1 MTEPPLRHRRKA
13 PALGNLAAV
22 AVTLCVLVP
31 CLYYPYASQVPH
43 PGFELI
49 PATWEVFGVQ
59 PCPRGSDCLQLGDRV
74 LAIDDLTFEGYRS
87 DRTLDLLAPFADDG
101 KAMVRLLRDGRP
113 RTLEVRLRET
123 GAAAVTL
130 AFLLA
135 LLPLVFWLMG
145 TALVILLR
153 PHDERW
159 LVLVLFSYTT
169 AVLLASGLASARHA
183 GGAAVVFHAVVWLFL
198 PLAVHLHLLLP
209 SPLLG
214 RWRRPLLA
222 LLYTASLACA
232 ALDATR
238 RLEPEYLHVLSFV
251 AGVALALLLLALR
264 LVLPAAPGVR
274 IANRIMTFGV
284 VVGFAPVLSLFLAL
298 PLLVARG
305 GPLASRGELLE
316 PWLLGLTSLAV
327 PLLPLS
333 YLYAIYRHS
342 FAALEFRANRLLGT
356 CGFFAVWAP
365 LYLLLLAQPAR
376 RWGMHDGRLLSAM
389 LLVSLLM
396 VAVAP
401 ALRRGFQTLVDR
413 HVFGIRHTPK
423 EVVELVSARIPGVFD
438 RATLARVIVDEIL
451 PALLIRRSAL
461 YLFSGDEAETL
472 YEQDLPPAEAAPD
485 AAALRPLLAHAGA
498 CPPPA
503 PDLPAPR
510 FGWVRLVLPLAVQGE
525 AIGVWLIGRRDP
537 DDHFSAGDIQLLSTV
552 GNQLAP
558 VAENIRLFERAQR
571 EIAQRK
577 AAEEEIRRSEE
588 RFRTLFA
595 ATVEGIAIV
604 RQGTIL
610 EVNQALPGLLGYDPQ
625 ELIGHP
631 LAGVLSD
638 PGVEPG
644 APARQTV
651 ARRRD
656 GATVEV
662 EVEAASLSVQGER
675 LTVVAVRDLTQR
687 KRHEAEKKRLER
699 QLLLAQKMEAI
710 GRLSA
715 GVAHDFNNC
724 LVVILGYADLLL
736 DDPALPV
743 EQRPQLTA
751 IQEAGLRAAALT
763 KELLAFARRQ
773 TVEPQ
778 VVDFNQIVSSLER
791 MLRRLIGDDVALV
804 VELDPLLGL
813 VRIDPGR
820 MEHVLVNLA
829 INARHAMPQGGSL
842 TVRTTALTV
851 RPLTGAPHEG
861 VPPGRWALV
870 TIADTGVGMDAETRA
885 RVFEPFFTTRQP
897 GEGTGLGL
905 ATAYGF
911 VAQSG
916 GLIFVDSA
924 PGEGARFSIYL
935 PVVERDAAAE
945 AAPAPMLP
953 RGSETVLVV
962 EDEQAVRGVVVMLL
976 RSLGYQVF
984 EAQSPRHALAMAE
997 RYGGP
1002 LHLLLTD
1009 VSMPELGG
1017 RELAVRVRARRPS
1030 TRVLFMSG
1038 QQEEPPANGPAS
1050 HFLQKPFSS
1059 QDLGRAVRATL
1070 DAPAA

>member
-1 MTEPPLRHRRKA
+1 MTEPPLRHRQKA

-22 AVTLCVLVP
+22 AVALCVLVP

-59 PCPRGSDCLQLGDRV
+59 PCPRGTECLQLGDRV
-74 LAIDDLTFEGYRS
+74 LAIGDLTLERYRRS
-87 DRTLDLLAPFADDG
+87 RTLDLLAPFADDG
-101 KAMVRLLRDGRP
+101 RAEVRLLRGGR
-113 RTLEVRLRET
+113 THTVEVSLPEADAGVVAR
-123 GAAAVTL
+123 AV
-130 AFLLA
+130 LLT

-145 TALVILLR
+145 TAVVLLLR
-153 PHDERW
+153 PRDERW

-169 AVLLASGLASARHA
+169 AVLLASGLASARHT

-222 LLYTASLACA
+222 LLYATSAYCM
-232 ALDATR
+232 ALDAAR
-238 RLEPEYLHVLSFV
+238 RLEPEYLHVASFV
-251 AGVALALLLLALR
+251 GGVTVALLLLSLR

-284 VVGFAPVLSLFLAL
+284 VVGFAPVVSSFLVL
-298 PLLVARG
+298 PLLLARG
-305 GPLASRGELLE
+305 GPLASRGALLE

-413 HVFGIRHTPK
+413 HVFGIRHTPE

-451 PALLIRRSAL
+451 PTLLIRRSAL
-461 YLFSGDEAETL
+461 YLFAGDEVEAL
-472 YEQDLPPAEAAPD
+472 YKQDLPPAEAAPE
-485 AAALRPLLAHAGA
+485 ASALRPLLLGAGRCLGPA
-498 CPPPA
+498 EPA
-503 PDLPAPR
+503 PG

-537 DDHFSAGDIQLLSTV
+537 DDHFSASDIQLLSTV

-571 EIAQRK
+571 EIEQRK
-577 AAEEEIRRSEE
+577 AAEEEIRRSEK

-604 RQGTIL
+604 RGGVIL
-610 EVNQALPGLLGYDPQ
+610 EVNQALPSILGYEAP
-625 ELIGHP
+625 ELIGRR
-631 LAGVLSD
+631 LAELLPD
-638 PGVEPG
+638 AAAEPG
-644 APARQTV
+644 AAARETGGV
-651 ARRRD
+651 RRD
-656 GATVEV
+656 GTLIDL
-662 EVEAASLSVQGER
+662 EVEAASLHFQGEDV
-675 LTVVAVRDLTQR
+675 TVVAVRDIARR
-687 KRHEAEKKRLER
+687 KRDEADKKRLEQ
-699 QLLLAQKMEAI
+699 QLLHAEKMEAI

-736 DDPALPV
+736 MEREDDAPLTSS
-743 EQRPQLTA
+743 LTA
-751 IQEAGLRAAALT
+751 IQEAGLRASALT
-763 KELLAFARRQ
+763 RELLAFARRQ
-773 TVEPQ
+773 AMEPE
-778 VVDFNQIVSSLER
+778 VVDFNQVVSGVEK
-791 MLRRLIGDDVALV
+791 MLRRLIGGDVELV
-804 VELDPLLGL
+804 TELDPALGL
-813 VRIDPGR
+813 VLIDPGR

-829 INARHAMPQGGSL
+829 VNARHAMPKGGCL
-842 TVRTTALTV
+842 TVRTTAIDV
-851 RPLTGAPHEG
+851 RPGAPAPHAE
-861 VPPGRWALV
+861 VPVGRWVLV
-870 TIADTGVGMDAETRA
+870 TVADTGVGMDAETRA
-885 RVFEPFFTTRQP
+885 RIFEPFFSTRKE
-897 GEGTGLGL
+897 GGGTGLGL

-911 VAQSG
+911 VTQSG
-916 GLIFVDSA
+916 GRIFVDSA
-924 PGEGARFSIYL
+924 PGQGARFSIYL
-935 PVVERDAAAE
+935 PVAELEAAAGDVPE
-945 AAPAPMLP
+945 TAAP
-953 RGSETVLVV
+953 GGNETVLVV
-962 EDEQAVRGVVVMLL
+962 EDEAAVRGVTVRLL
-976 RSLGYQVF
+976 RGLGYRVL
-984 EAQSPRHALAMAE
+984 EAASGREALALAE
-997 RYGGP
+997 RHDGPLDLLVTDVNMPGMGGP
-1002 LHLLLTD
+1002 
-1009 VSMPELGG
+1009 ELAS
-1017 RELAVRVRARRPS
+1017 RLLAVRPE
-1030 TRVLFMSG
+1030 TPVLFVSG
-1038 QQEEPPANGPAS
+1038 RQDELSLGDPDAT
-1050 HFLQKPFSS
+1050 FLQKPFSTK
-1059 QDLGRAVRATL
+1059 DLGRAVRSAL
-1070 DAPAA
+1070 EVRAA